1 MATSAMWPPRSSLA
15 RVEANQRPRGGTQ
28 LHPVQAPWHTL
39 ARLDGAA
46 VSRTAVMGITFG
58 VVLVAFWLRRQ
69 GRLCIVGLLLL
80 AIGYM
85 VIFQLLRTAA
95 TP

>member
-1 MATSAMWPPRSSLA
+1 
-15 RVEANQRPRGGTQ
+15 
-28 LHPVQAPWHTL
+28 
-39 ARLDGAA
+39 
-46 VSRTAVMGITFG
+46 MGITFG